1 MMVGVSVVWASNAYR
16 WMEDVVVVG
25 CGDGGGKVEVIDA
38 QREVVSSVVGAGVCG
53 WKLGAGWV
61 VDIL

>member
-1 MMVGVSVVWASNAYR
+1 MLWRSMMVGVEVVRASNAYR

-38 QREVVSSVVGAGVCG
+38 
-53 WKLGAGWV
+53 
-61 VDIL
+61 

>member
-1 MMVGVSVVWASNAYR
+1 MMVGVEVVRASSAYK

-38 QREVVSSVVGAGVCG
+38 
-53 WKLGAGWV
+53 
-61 VDIL
+61 